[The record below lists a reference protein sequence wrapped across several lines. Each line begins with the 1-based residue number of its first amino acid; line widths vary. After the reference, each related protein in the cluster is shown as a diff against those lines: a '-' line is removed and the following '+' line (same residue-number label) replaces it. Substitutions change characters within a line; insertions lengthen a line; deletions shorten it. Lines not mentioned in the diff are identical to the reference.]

1 MSANLPPIGTSP
13 GQAPVMAGGSN
24 AAAEQQ

>member
-13 GQAPVMAGGSN
+13 GQAPVMAGVSN
-24 AAAEQQ
+24 AAGAHQ